1 MAEFEEDQ
9 ELDDIPLVEDD
20 VEEYALQEVGDNLEF
35 LRETSENLNLYL
47 AFKAYHEDRNFE
59 DAIKN
64 FEAAIAYEKRH
75 AKPGKTDEYG
85 DEIPNATIAKCR
97 YWLAEAH
104 NKIEQH
110 KKAIRIFNSVAKE
123 FDNHYL
129 GAAAQR
135 RVEMLKAEA

>member
-59 DAIKN
+59 DAIEK

-75 AKPGKTDEYG
+75 AKPAKTDENG

-129 GAAAQR
+129 GTAAQR

>member
-75 AKPGKTDEYG
+75 AKPAKTDENG
-85 DEIPNATIAKCR
+85 EKIPNATLAKCR

-129 GAAAQR
+129 GTAAQR

>member
-129 GAAAQR
+129 GTAAQR

>member
-75 AKPGKTDEYG
+75 AKPAKTDEYG

-129 GAAAQR
+129 GTAAQR

>member
-9 ELDDIPLVEDD
+9 ELDDIPL

-75 AKPGKTDEYG
+75 AKPAKTDEYG

-129 GAAAQR
+129 GTAAQR

>member
-9 ELDDIPLVEDD
+9 ELDDIPLIEDD

-64 FEAAIAYEKRH
+64 FETAIAYEKRH
-75 AKPGKTDEYG
+75 AKPAKTDEYG

-129 GAAAQR
+129 GTAAQR